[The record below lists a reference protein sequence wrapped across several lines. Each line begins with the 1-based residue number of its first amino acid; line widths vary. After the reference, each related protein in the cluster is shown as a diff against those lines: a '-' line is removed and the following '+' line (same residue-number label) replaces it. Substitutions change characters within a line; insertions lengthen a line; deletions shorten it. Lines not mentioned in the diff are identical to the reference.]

1 MENCIFCKI
10 IAGDIPSPR
19 MYEDEDMIV
28 IKDIE
33 PKAPFHAVIIP
44 KEHILE
50 RATDVTPENSAIIGK
65 IFEAAAKIA
74 KENSLDGGFRLIN
87 NCGADAGQTVFH
99 LHVHMLAGKNLGDII

>member
-1 MENCIFCKI
+1 MCIFCKI
-10 IAGDIPSPR
+10 AAGEIPCTKV
-19 MYEDEDMIV
+19 YEDEYV
-28 IKDIE
+28 LAFKDIE

-50 RATDVTPENSAIIGK
+50 RATDATAENSAIIGK

-74 KENSLDGGFRLIN
+74 KENGLDKGFRLIN
-87 NCGADAGQTVFH
+87 NCGEDAGQTVFH